1 MNGEKVIIGRTE
13 HIVIP
18 SESARKIRVKI
29 DTGADRSSIWASNI
43 AMSDDGELSFTL
55 FAPESKFYSGTVYRT
70 KNFEASRVRSAHGDL
85 QVRFLTHLTIILGGK
100 KIRGTFTLADRS
112 KNRYPA
118 LIGCKILNKK
128 FLVDVSKGFIRENRS
143 DDLIQELKRDPK
155 AFFEKYY
162 HNNPRGDI
170 I

>member
-1 MNGEKVIIGRTE
+1 MNDEKVIIGRTA

-18 SESARKIRVKI
+18 SEGVRSIRVKI

-55 FAPESKFYSGTVYRT
+55 FAPESKYYSGTVYRT

-85 QVRFLTHLTIILGGK
+85 QVRFRVHLTIILGGK

>member
-1 MNGEKVIIGRTE
+1 MSDKKVIIGRTE

-18 SESARKIRVKI
+18 SEGARSIRVKI

-43 AMSDDGELSFTL
+43 TMSDDGELSFTL

-85 QVRFLTHLTIILGGK
+85 QVRFRTHLTIILGGK

-112 KNRYPA
+112 KNKYPA
-118 LIGCKILNKK
+118 LIGCKTLNKK
-128 FLVDVSKGFIRENRS
+128 FLVDVSKGLIRENRS
-143 DDLIQELKRDPK
+143 DDLTQELKRDPK

>member
-1 MNGEKVIIGRTE
+1 MNGEKVIIGRTA

-18 SESARKIRVKI
+18 SEGVRSIRVKI

-55 FAPESKFYSGTVYRT
+55 FAPESKYYSGTVYRT

-85 QVRFLTHLTIILGGK
+85 QVRFRIHMTIILGGK

-112 KNRYPA
+112 KNKYPA

-143 DDLIQELKRDPK
+143 DDLTQELKLDPK

>member
-1 MNGEKVIIGRTE
+1 MSDKKVIIGRTE

-18 SESARKIRVKI
+18 SEGARSIRVKI

-43 AMSDDGELSFTL
+43 TMSGDGKLSFTL
-55 FAPESKFYSGTVYRT
+55 FAPESKYYSGTVYRT
-70 KNFEASRVRSAHGDL
+70 KNFEASRVRSAHGGL
-85 QVRFLTHLTIILGGK
+85 QVRFRIHLTIILGGK

-112 KNRYPA
+112 KNKYPA

-128 FLVDVSKGFIRENRS
+128 FLVDVSKGLIRENRT
-143 DDLIQELKRDPK
+143 DELTQELKCDPK

-162 HNNPRGDI
+162 HNNPRGDVI
-170 I
+170 

>member
-1 MNGEKVIIGRTE
+1 MSDKKVIIGRTA

-18 SESARKIRVKI
+18 SEGVRSIRVKI

-55 FAPESKFYSGTVYRT
+55 FAPESKYYSGTVYRT

-85 QVRFLTHLTIILGGK
+85 QVRFRIHMTIILGGK

-112 KNRYPA
+112 KNKYPA

-128 FLVDVSKGFIRENRS
+128 FLVDVSKGAIRENRS
-143 DDLIQELKRDPK
+143 DKITQELKRDPK
-155 AFFEKYY
+155 VFFEKYY
-162 HNNPRGDI
+162 HNNPRGDTI
-170 I
+170 

>member
-85 QVRFLTHLTIILGGK
+85 QVRFRVHLTIILGGK

>member
-1 MNGEKVIIGRTE
+1 MNGEKVIIGRTA
-13 HIVIP
+13 HSVIP
-18 SESARKIRVKI
+18 SARARSIRVKI

-43 AMSDDGELSFTL
+43 AMSSDGELSFTL

-85 QVRFLTHLTIILGGK
+85 QVRFRTHLTIILGGK

-112 KNRYPA
+112 KNKYPA

-143 DDLIQELKRDPK
+143 DDLTQELKRDPK

>member
-1 MNGEKVIIGRTE
+1 MSDKKVIIGRTE

-43 AMSDDGELSFTL
+43 TMSDDGKLSFTL
-55 FAPESKFYSGTVYRT
+55 FAPESKYYSGTVYRT
-70 KNFEASRVRSAHGDL
+70 KNFEASRVRSAHGGL
-85 QVRFLTHLTIILGGK
+85 QVRFRIHLTIILGGK

-112 KNRYPA
+112 KNKYPA

-128 FLVDVSKGFIRENRS
+128 FLVDVSKGLIRENRT
-143 DDLIQELKRDPK
+143 DELTQELKCDPK

-162 HNNPRGDI
+162 HNNPRGDVI
-170 I
+170 

>member
-1 MNGEKVIIGRTE
+1 MKGEKVVVGRTE

-18 SESARKIRVKI
+18 SESVRSIRVKI

-43 AMSDDGELSFTL
+43 AMSSDGELSFTL

-85 QVRFLTHLTIILGGK
+85 QVRFRTHLTIILGGK

-112 KNRYPA
+112 KNKYPA

-128 FLVDVSKGFIRENRS
+128 FLVDVSKGIIRENRS
-143 DDLIQELKRDPK
+143 DDLTQELKRDPK

>member
-1 MNGEKVIIGRTE
+1 MSDKKVIIGRTE

-18 SESARKIRVKI
+18 SEGARSIRVKI

-43 AMSDDGELSFTL
+43 TMSDDGKLSFTL
-55 FAPESKFYSGTVYRT
+55 FAPESKYYSGTVYRT
-70 KNFEASRVRSAHGDL
+70 KNFEASRVRSAHGGL
-85 QVRFLTHLTIILGGK
+85 QVRFRIHLTIILGGK

-112 KNRYPA
+112 KNKYPA

-128 FLVDVSKGFIRENRS
+128 FLVDVSKGLIRESRT
-143 DDLIQELKRDPK
+143 DELTQELKCDPK

-162 HNNPRGDI
+162 HNNPRGDVI
-170 I
+170 

>member
-1 MNGEKVIIGRTE
+1 MNDEKVIIGRTA

-18 SESARKIRVKI
+18 SEGVRSIRVKI

-55 FAPESKFYSGTVYRT
+55 FAPESKYYSGTVYRT

-85 QVRFLTHLTIILGGK
+85 QVRFRIHMTIILGGK

-112 KNRYPA
+112 KNKYPA

-143 DDLIQELKRDPK
+143 DDLTQELKLDPK

>member
-1 MNGEKVIIGRTE
+1 
-13 HIVIP
+13 
-18 SESARKIRVKI
+18 
-29 DTGADRSSIWASNI
+29 
-43 AMSDDGELSFTL
+43 MSDDGELSFTL

>member
-1 MNGEKVIIGRTE
+1 MNDEKVIIGRTA

-18 SESARKIRVKI
+18 SEGVRSIRVKI

-55 FAPESKFYSGTVYRT
+55 FAPESKYYSGTVYRT

-85 QVRFLTHLTIILGGK
+85 QVRFRIHMTIILGGK

-112 KNRYPA
+112 KNKYPA

-128 FLVDVSKGFIRENRS
+128 FLVDVSKGLIRENRS
-143 DDLIQELKRDPK
+143 DEITQELKRNPK
-155 AFFEKYY
+155 VFFEKYY
-162 HNNPRGDI
+162 HNNPRGDVI
-170 I
+170 

>member
-1 MNGEKVIIGRTE
+1 MSDKKVIIGRTA

-18 SESARKIRVKI
+18 SEGVRSIRVKI

-55 FAPESKFYSGTVYRT
+55 FAPESKYYSGTVYRT
-70 KNFEASRVRSAHGDL
+70 KNFEASRVRSAHGGL
-85 QVRFLTHLTIILGGK
+85 QVRFRIHLTIILGGK

-112 KNRYPA
+112 KNKYPA

-128 FLVDVSKGFIRENRS
+128 FLVDVSKGLIRENRT
-143 DDLIQELKRDPK
+143 DELTQELKCDPK

-162 HNNPRGDI
+162 HNNPRGDVI
-170 I
+170 

>member
-1 MNGEKVIIGRTE
+1 MSDKKVIIGRTE

-18 SESARKIRVKI
+18 SEGARSIRVKI

-43 AMSDDGELSFTL
+43 TMSDDGKLSFTL
-55 FAPESKFYSGTVYRT
+55 FAPESKYYSGTVYRT
-70 KNFEASRVRSAHGDL
+70 KNFEASRVRSAHGGL
-85 QVRFLTHLTIILGGK
+85 QVRFRIHLTIILGGK

-112 KNRYPA
+112 KNKYPA

-128 FLVDVSKGFIRENRS
+128 FLVDVSKGFIRENRT
-143 DDLIQELKRDPK
+143 DELTQELKCDPK

-162 HNNPRGDI
+162 HNNPRGDVI
-170 I
+170 

>member
-1 MNGEKVIIGRTE
+1 MNGGKVIIGRTE

-70 KNFEASRVRSAHGDL
+70 KNFEASRVRSAYGDL

-143 DDLIQELKRDPK
+143 DDLAQELKRDPK

>member
-1 MNGEKVIIGRTE
+1 MNDEKVIIGRTA

-18 SESARKIRVKI
+18 SEGVRSIRVKI

-55 FAPESKFYSGTVYRT
+55 FAPESKYYSGTVYRT
-70 KNFEASRVRSAHGDL
+70 KNFEASRVRSAHGGL
-85 QVRFLTHLTIILGGK
+85 QVRFRIHLTIILGGK

-112 KNRYPA
+112 KNKYPA

-128 FLVDVSKGFIRENRS
+128 FLVDVSKGAIRENRS
-143 DDLIQELKRDPK
+143 DKITQELKRDPK
-155 AFFEKYY
+155 VFFEKYY

>member
-1 MNGEKVIIGRTE
+1 MNSGKVIIGRTA

-18 SESARKIRVKI
+18 SEGVRSIRVKI

-43 AMSDDGELSFTL
+43 TMSSDGELSFTL

-85 QVRFLTHLTIILGGK
+85 QVRFRVHLTIILGGK

>member
-1 MNGEKVIIGRTE
+1 MSDKKVIIGRTE

-18 SESARKIRVKI
+18 SEGARSIRVKI

-43 AMSDDGELSFTL
+43 TMSDDGKLSFTL
-55 FAPESKFYSGTVYRT
+55 FAPESKYYSGTVYRT
-70 KNFEASRVRSAHGDL
+70 KNFEASRVRSAHGGL
-85 QVRFLTHLTIILGGK
+85 QVRFRIHLTIILGGK

-112 KNRYPA
+112 KNKYPA

-128 FLVDVSKGFIRENRS
+128 FLVDVSKGLVRENRT
-143 DDLIQELKRDPK
+143 DELTQELKCDPK

-162 HNNPRGDI
+162 HNNPRGDVI
-170 I
+170 

>member
-1 MNGEKVIIGRTE
+1 MNGGKVIIGRTA

-18 SESARKIRVKI
+18 SESARSIRVKI

-43 AMSDDGELSFTL
+43 AMSSDGELSFTL
-55 FAPESKFYSGTVYRT
+55 FAPESKFYSDTVYRT

-85 QVRFLTHLTIILGGK
+85 QVRFRTHLTIILGGK

-112 KNRYPA
+112 KNKYPA

-128 FLVDVSKGFIRENRS
+128 FLKGVHS
-143 DDLIQELKRDPK
+143 GK
-155 AFFEKYY
+155 
-162 HNNPRGDI
+162 
-170 I
+170 

>member
-1 MNGEKVIIGRTE
+1 MSDKKVIIGRTE

-43 AMSDDGELSFTL
+43 TMSDDGKLSFTL
-55 FAPESKFYSGTVYRT
+55 FAPESKYYSGTVYRT
-70 KNFEASRVRSAHGDL
+70 KNFEASRVRSAHGGL
-85 QVRFLTHLTIILGGK
+85 QVRFRTHLTIILGGK

-143 DDLIQELKRDPK
+143 DDLAQELKRDPK

>member
-1 MNGEKVIIGRTE
+1 MSDKKVIIGRTE

-18 SESARKIRVKI
+18 SEGARSIRVKI

-43 AMSDDGELSFTL
+43 TMSDDGKLSFTL
-55 FAPESKFYSGTVYRT
+55 FAPESKYYSGTVYRT
-70 KNFEASRVRSAHGDL
+70 KNFEASRVRSAHGGL
-85 QVRFLTHLTIILGGK
+85 QVRFRIHLTIILGGK

-112 KNRYPA
+112 KNKYPA

-128 FLVDVSKGFIRENRS
+128 FLVGVSKGLIRENRT
-143 DDLIQELKRDPK
+143 DELTQELKCDPK

-162 HNNPRGDI
+162 HNNPRGDVI
-170 I
+170 

>member
-1 MNGEKVIIGRTE
+1 MNDEKVIIGRTA

-18 SESARKIRVKI
+18 SEGVRSIRVKI

-55 FAPESKFYSGTVYRT
+55 FAPESKYYSGTVYRT

-85 QVRFLTHLTIILGGK
+85 QVRFRIHMTIILGGK

-128 FLVDVSKGFIRENRS
+128 FLVDVSKGAIRENRS
-143 DDLIQELKRDPK
+143 DKITQELKRDPK
-155 AFFEKYY
+155 VFFEKYY
-162 HNNPRGDI
+162 HNNPRGDTI
-170 I
+170 

>member
-1 MNGEKVIIGRTE
+1 MSDKKVIIGRTE

-18 SESARKIRVKI
+18 SEGARSMRVKI

-43 AMSDDGELSFTL
+43 TMSDDGKLSFTL
-55 FAPESKFYSGTVYRT
+55 FAPESKYYSGTVYRT
-70 KNFEASRVRSAHGDL
+70 KNFEASRVRSAHGGL
-85 QVRFLTHLTIILGGK
+85 QVRFRIHLTIILGGK

-112 KNRYPA
+112 KNKYPA

-128 FLVDVSKGFIRENRS
+128 FLVDVSKGLIRENRT
-143 DDLIQELKRDPK
+143 DELTQELKCDPK

-162 HNNPRGDI
+162 HNNPRGDVI
-170 I
+170 

>member
-1 MNGEKVIIGRTE
+1 M
-13 HIVIP
+13 
-18 SESARKIRVKI
+18 
-29 DTGADRSSIWASNI
+29 
-43 AMSDDGELSFTL
+43 
-55 FAPESKFYSGTVYRT
+55 Y
-70 KNFEASRVRSAHGDL
+70 
-85 QVRFLTHLTIILGGK
+85 LTIILGGK

-112 KNRYPA
+112 KNKYPA

-143 DDLIQELKRDPK
+143 DDLTQELKLDPK

>member
-1 MNGEKVIIGRTE
+1 MSDKKVIIGRTE

-18 SESARKIRVKI
+18 SEGARSIRVKI

-43 AMSDDGELSFTL
+43 TMSDDGKLSFTL
-55 FAPESKFYSGTVYRT
+55 FAPESKYYSGTVYRT
-70 KNFEASRVRSAHGDL
+70 KNFEASRVRSAHGGL
-85 QVRFLTHLTIILGGK
+85 QVRFRIHLTIILGGK

-143 DDLIQELKRDPK
+143 DHLIQELKRDPK

>member
-1 MNGEKVIIGRTE
+1 M
-13 HIVIP
+13 
-18 SESARKIRVKI
+18 
-29 DTGADRSSIWASNI
+29 
-43 AMSDDGELSFTL
+43 
-55 FAPESKFYSGTVYRT
+55 
-70 KNFEASRVRSAHGDL
+70 RSAHGDL
-85 QVRFLTHLTIILGGK
+85 QVRFRTHLTIILGGK

-112 KNRYPA
+112 KNKYPA

-143 DDLIQELKRDPK
+143 DDLTQELKRDPK

>member
-1 MNGEKVIIGRTE
+1 MNGEKVIIGRTA

-43 AMSDDGELSFTL
+43 AMSSDGELSFTL

>member
-1 MNGEKVIIGRTE
+1 MNDKKVIIGRTE

-18 SESARKIRVKI
+18 SEGARSIRVKI

-43 AMSDDGELSFTL
+43 TMSDDGKLSFTL
-55 FAPESKFYSGTVYRT
+55 FAPESKYYSGTVYRT
-70 KNFEASRVRSAHGDL
+70 KNFEASRVRSAHGGL
-85 QVRFLTHLTIILGGK
+85 QVRFRIHLTIILGGK

-112 KNRYPA
+112 KNKYPA

-128 FLVDVSKGFIRENRS
+128 FLVDVSKGLIRENRT
-143 DDLIQELKRDPK
+143 DELTQELKCDPK

-162 HNNPRGDI
+162 HNNPRGDVI
-170 I
+170 

>member
-1 MNGEKVIIGRTE
+1 MNGEKVIIGRTA

-43 AMSDDGELSFTL
+43 AMSSDGELSFTL

-70 KNFEASRVRSAHGDL
+70 KNFEVSRVRSAHGGL
-85 QVRFLTHLTIILGGK
+85 QVRFRVCLTIILGGK

-112 KNRYPA
+112 KNKYPA

-143 DDLIQELKRDPK
+143 DDLTQELKRDPK
-155 AFFEKYY
+155 VFFEKYY

>member
-1 MNGEKVIIGRTE
+1 MNDEKVIIGRTA

-18 SESARKIRVKI
+18 SEGVRSIRVKI

-55 FAPESKFYSGTVYRT
+55 FAPESKYYSGTVYRT

-85 QVRFLTHLTIILGGK
+85 QVRFRIHMTIILGGK

-112 KNRYPA
+112 KNKYPA

-128 FLVDVSKGFIRENRS
+128 FLVDVSKGLIRENRS
-143 DDLIQELKRDPK
+143 DEITQELKRNPK
-155 AFFEKYY
+155 VFFEKYY
-162 HNNPRGDI
+162 HNNPRGDTI
-170 I
+170 

>member
-1 MNGEKVIIGRTE
+1 MNDEKVIIGRTA

-18 SESARKIRVKI
+18 SEGVRSIRVKI

-55 FAPESKFYSGTVYRT
+55 FAPESKYYSGTVYRT

-85 QVRFLTHLTIILGGK
+85 QVRFRIHMTIILGGK

-112 KNRYPA
+112 KNKYPA

-128 FLVDVSKGFIRENRS
+128 FLVDVSKGAIRENRS
-143 DDLIQELKRDPK
+143 DKITQELKRDPK
-155 AFFEKYY
+155 VFFEKYY
-162 HNNPRGDI
+162 HNNPRGDTI
-170 I
+170 

>member
-1 MNGEKVIIGRTE
+1 MNGEKVIIGRTA

-18 SESARKIRVKI
+18 SESARGIRVKI

-43 AMSDDGELSFTL
+43 AMSSDGELSFTL

-85 QVRFLTHLTIILGGK
+85 QVRFRTHLTIILGGK

-112 KNRYPA
+112 KNKYPA

-143 DDLIQELKRDPK
+143 DDLTQELKRDPK

>member
-1 MNGEKVIIGRTE
+1 MNSGKVIIGRTE

-43 AMSDDGELSFTL
+43 AMSSDGELSFTL

-85 QVRFLTHLTIILGGK
+85 QVRFRVYLTIILGGK

-112 KNRYPA
+112 KNKYPA

-143 DDLIQELKRDPK
+143 DDLTQELKLDPK